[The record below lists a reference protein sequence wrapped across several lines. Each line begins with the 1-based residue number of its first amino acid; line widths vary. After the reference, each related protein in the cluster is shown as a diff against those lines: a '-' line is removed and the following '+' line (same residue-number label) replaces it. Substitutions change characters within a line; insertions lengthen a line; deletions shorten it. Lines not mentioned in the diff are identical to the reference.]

1 MADAKSGNYDVFSP
15 DISDCRRIICNDRFH
30 SMKFVKSCRV
40 PSLLPFRQDVCVD
53 ERFKIVKWDFKCSH
67 V

>member
-1 MADAKSGNYDVFSP
+1 MAYAKSGNYDVFSP
-15 DISDCRRIICNDRFH
+15 YISDCRRIISNDRFH

-40 PSLLPFRQDVCVD
+40 PSLLPFRQDVW
-53 ERFKIVKWDFKCSH
+53 FKIVKWDFKCSH